1 MEGLQGLEVP
11 PCGTLRTMAPQ
22 SRRLRSRTLAVWLG
36 VCACTSEAEP
46 GARAEV
52 PDAAVDAQ
60 PAVGPDAAP
69 RRDAETT
76 TDLDLGPR
84 DAATPA
90 PDADRM
96 DAGLDGALDALVAP
110 MDAAPP
116 RPDAVAPPVDAAVED
131 CLSGLDDD
139 GDGLAD
145 CDDPQCF
152 LAAHCLPVPEVCDDA
167 RDNDL
172 DGRVDCCD
180 PECEGTA
187 VCPPSERP
195 AYTVEEL
202 QGHLETWCAA
212 CHMGEQRQSGLNL
225 DPPFLEAT
233 LGVPSAQ
240 VPEVALIEAGDRTRS
255 FFWLKVAGR
264 QHEVGG
270 GFGDMPPGR
279 GLCADEIDRMGA
291 FIDALPR

>member
-1 MEGLQGLEVP
+1 VY
-11 PCGTLRTMAPQ
+11 
-22 SRRLRSRTLAVWLG
+22 
-36 VCACTSEAEP
+36 ACTSEAEP
-46 GARAEV
+46 EARAEV
-52 PDAAVDAQ
+52 PDAAMDAQ
-60 PAVGPDAAP
+60 PAVAPDAAP
-69 RRDAETT
+69 PRDAETT
-76 TDLDLGPR
+76 TDLGLGPADTSTLPADAGPR
-84 DAATPA
+84 DAALDSA
-90 PDADRM
+90 VDGA
-96 DAGLDGALDALVAP
+96 LDGALDASAAP
-110 MDAAPP
+110 TDAAPP
-116 RPDAVAPPVDAAVED
+116 RPDAVPAPVDAAVED

-152 LAAHCLPVPEVCDDA
+152 LARHCLPVPEVCDDA

-180 PECEGTA
+180 PECEGAA
-187 VCPPSERP
+187 VCPPGERP

-240 VPEVALIEAGDRTRS
+240 VPDVALIEAGDRTRS

>member
-1 MEGLQGLEVP
+1 MSLD
-11 PCGTLRTMAPQ
+11 
-22 SRRLRSRTLAVWLG
+22 
-36 VCACTSEAEP
+36 AEP
-46 GARAEV
+46 AVVADARRPVDTDA
-52 PDAAVDAQ
+52 PAPPDLGPPDAATPPPDADGRDAAVDA
-60 PAVGPDAAP
+60 AVDAALAPTDAAGPLADAAP
-69 RRDAETT
+69 AR
-76 TDLDLGPR
+76 
-84 DAATPA
+84 
-90 PDADRM
+90 
-96 DAGLDGALDALVAP
+96 
-110 MDAAPP
+110 
-116 RPDAVAPPVDAAVED
+116 VDAAVED

-139 GDGLAD
+139 GDDLAD

-152 LAAHCLPVPEVCDDA
+152 LAPHCLPVPEVCDDA

-187 VCPPSERP
+187 GCPPGERP

-202 QGHLETWCAA
+202 QANLETWCAA

-225 DPPFLEAT
+225 DPPFLDAT

-264 QHEVGG
+264 QDEVGG
-270 GFGDMPPGR
+270 GFGNMPPGR

-291 FIDALPR
+291 FIDTLPR